1 MQYENRQPDEG
12 INVSRVHPLRQF
24 AQMAVGAIVLIV
36 LIVAFLQLTGGW
48 LAKKVPF
55 RFELAVMKQLDVDF
69 GDNTDHADMT
79 GYLNNL
85 ATRVSA
91 YMNLPDDMQITVHY
105 NKQDVFNAYATVGG
119 NLIFFKGLLEDMPD
133 ENTLAMVMAHE
144 IAHVLHRDPVAS
156 LGGGVASTLALLAL
170 TGSTGSNMAGSVLS
184 NAGLITSV
192 QFTKGMEESA
202 DEAALQALNG
212 LYGHVNGAAAL
223 FDMFSDARGP
233 QGRSS
238 KVLERFLSTH
248 PLDEDRI
255 NAVKRRAEKEGWQLQ
270 GELTPLPK
278 SFQRWL

>member
-1 MQYENRQPDEG
+1 MQYENRQPEEG
-12 INVSRVHPLRQF
+12 INVSRVHPLKQF

-36 LIVAFLQLTGGW
+36 LIVTVLQLSGGW

-55 RFELAVMKQLDVDF
+55 RFELAVMKQLDIDF
-69 GDNTDHADMT
+69 GDTTDHADMT
-79 GYLNNL
+79 SYLNNL
-85 ATRVSA
+85 AQRVSA
-91 YMNLPDDMQITVHY
+91 YMDLPDAMQVTVHY
-105 NKQDVFNAYATVGG
+105 NEQDVFNAYATVGG
-119 NLIFFKGLLEDMPD
+119 NLIFYKGLLEDMPD

-184 NAGLITSV
+184 NAGMITSV

-212 LYGHVNGAAAL
+212 VYGHVNGASAL
-223 FDMFSDARGP
+223 FDMFSDARSP

-248 PLDEDRI
+248 PLDEDRV
-255 NAVKRRAEKEGWQLQ
+255 NAVRERAEKEGWQLQ
-270 GELTPLPK
+270 GELTPLPA
-278 SFQRWL
+278 SFERWL